1 MTAKTE
7 LTEITVYWDEQDP
20 QNIGWAYQACHI
32 RDGENEVADSGS
44 VSVDGS
50 ASLDDAVDEVCYQL
64 GVDLDHNDFSQMS
77 HRRQPPLCCVWIE
90 AN

>member
-1 MTAKTE
+1 MATKTE

-32 RDGENEVADSGS
+32 RDGENEVAESGS

-64 GVDLDHNDFSQMS
+64 GVDLDHNDFGDEHPVGPLVAHWSQ
-77 HRRQPPLCCVWIE
+77 ID
-90 AN
+90 